1 VLAYENGLI
10 RVFLNLILNS
20 IEAFK
25 NKKRKIITI
34 NFSKFGKNYL
44 KITIKDNAGGIDKEN
59 LDKIFQPYFTTKHP
73 SQGIGV
79 GLYISRQIIESFQG
93 KIKVKNG
100 KDGACFEVF
109 LKLKERV
116 E

>member
-1 VLAYENGLI
+1 MFLYALKAYYLG
-10 RVFLNLILNS
+10 FL
-20 IEAFK
+20 
-25 NKKRKIITI
+25 
-34 NFSKFGKNYL
+34 L
-44 KITIKDNAGGIDKEN
+44 KLFRIVTCSFLKYP
-59 LDKIFQPYFTTKHP
+59 LQKHP

-100 KDGACFEVF
+100 KDGACFEIF

>member
-1 VLAYENGLI
+1 M
-10 RVFLNLILNS
+10 
-20 IEAFK
+20 K
-25 NKKRKIITI
+25 
-34 NFSKFGKNYL
+34 
-44 KITIKDNAGGIDKEN
+44 
-59 LDKIFQPYFTTKHP
+59 
-73 SQGIGV
+73 
-79 GLYISRQIIESFQG
+79 FQG

>member
-1 VLAYENGLI
+1 
-10 RVFLNLILNS
+10 
-20 IEAFK
+20 
-25 NKKRKIITI
+25 
-34 NFSKFGKNYL
+34 
-44 KITIKDNAGGIDKEN
+44 
-59 LDKIFQPYFTTKHP
+59 QPYFTTKHP

>member
-1 VLAYENGLI
+1 M
-10 RVFLNLILNS
+10 ILNS
-20 IEAFK
+20 IQAFK

-34 NFSKFGKNYL
+34 AFSQFGKNYL
-44 KITIKDNAGGIDKEN
+44 EIKIKDNAGGIDKEI

-73 SQGIGV
+73 NQGIGV
-79 GLYISRQIIESFQG
+79 GLYISRQIIDNFQG
-93 KIKVKNG
+93 KIKIKNG